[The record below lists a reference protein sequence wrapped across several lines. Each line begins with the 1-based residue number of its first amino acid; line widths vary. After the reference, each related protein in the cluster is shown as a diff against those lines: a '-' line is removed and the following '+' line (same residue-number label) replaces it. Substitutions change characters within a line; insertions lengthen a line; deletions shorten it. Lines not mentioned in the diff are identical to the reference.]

1 MARMTA
7 VAMLLPRLVVA
18 LLLGAAVVAIAAVS
32 TIKPLRRDAWQ
43 AIIVEDPLLPV
54 LYLIIATLLTLLWG
68 MGVTHTQVRAWV
80 HQQGLAV
87 TAGLMKLKSATKC
100 LLPRGFFSLLH
111 SPIEAAEPV
120 MARMAGTHELKKAIE
135 VGMRVLGVQLEETR
149 RELED
154 TRRVLDESKRELAAV
169 KGEVAQQND
178 AIMKLTVDLQI
189 SQSEGDQ
196 KKAWKPPYHASPI
209 QSSFSPP
216 HILIIHILL
225 FRSLVNG
232 VGLIV
237 AAKGPSHPPSLC
249 FPAEEALASVAMH
262 IGKTA
267 PMDSLFSRLCTAR
280 APPHLASCSPVRHH
294 ILLPAHRSPLPTVT
308 LFTREQ
314 ALPISR
320 VIADGPPN
328 TATFLI
334 HQKLQ
339 LQHMPTNRTSTG
351 SIAPS
356 ATNSPSFPYHLHHNR
371 KMCDRPIPPSA
382 PHPPS
387 FAVYLYISLLSLY
400 YPLPRL
406 PKPPSYEVAD
416 GGSRGAVFT
425 TIAFQESLLLPPLL
439 PLHPPSPPRP
449 HLLFPCPRHIR
460 PQVLSQTLA
469 MMAWHGGR

>member
-196 KKAWKPPYHASPI
+196 KKAWKRINHRTMLPPSN
-209 QSSFSPP
+209 
-216 HILIIHILL
+216 L
-225 FRSLVNG
+225 NG

-280 APPHLASCSPVRHH
+280 AVRRH
-294 ILLPAHRSPLPTVT
+294 
-308 LFTREQ
+308 
-314 ALPISR
+314 
-320 VIADGPPN
+320 
-328 TATFLI
+328 
-334 HQKLQ
+334 
-339 LQHMPTNRTSTG
+339 LQH
-351 SIAPS
+351 
-356 ATNSPSFPYHLHHNR
+356 
-371 KMCDRPIPPSA
+371 PI
-382 PHPPS
+382 
-387 FAVYLYISLLSLY
+387 
-400 YPLPRL
+400 RGGT
-406 PKPPSYEVAD
+406 VAEMQAAGAEN
-416 GGSRGAVFT
+416 GGA
-425 TIAFQESLLLPPLL
+425 
-439 PLHPPSPPRP
+439 
-449 HLLFPCPRHIR
+449 
-460 PQVLSQTLA
+460 
-469 MMAWHGGR
+469 